1 MRRLVIGILAHVDA
15 GKTTLSEAILYKT
28 ERIRKLGRVDKK
40 DAFLDNFT
48 LERERGITIFSK
60 QAVFERGDVSFTLID
75 TPGHVD
81 FSAETERALSVLDI
95 AVLVISGT
103 DGIQAHTRTLW
114 RLLEHYDI
122 PTFIFINKMDRDGT
136 DRDALAQELATQ
148 LSDACISFEDPDCL
162 EHIAT
167 CDEEVMEKYLETDEV
182 AVEDI
187 RDLVGERKLFP
198 CFYGSA
204 LRLDG
209 LDEFLDGLAEY
220 SPIVPHEE
228 EFSARV
234 YKIGRDAEG
243 NRLTYMKL
251 TGGVLKNRTV
261 LEYKALRDETVL
273 LRKTDDEADDT
284 PALVD
289 YKEKVTRIRI
299 YDGEKFDTSETAEQG
314 MVVAV
319 LGLTATYAGQ
329 ILGAEDEEPGTRIVP
344 VMTYK
349 VIARDRSALTAL
361 LPKLKIL
368 EEEDPTLGVV
378 WNDELRELQIRVM
391 GEIQLEIIKRQ
402 MSDRFGEDVDFD
414 KGSVLYKETVS
425 EPVLGVGHFEPLR
438 HYAEA
443 QLLIEPADR
452 GMGLSAES
460 RVAVNDLELNWQRL
474 ILTHIYERRHK
485 GVLTGAELT
494 DVNIAIVA
502 GRAHLKHTEGGD
514 FRQATYRAVRQ
525 GLMRAREEGKCVL
538 LEPFYELTIE
548 LPRANCGRAMTDIE
562 SRSGRVTSQYE
573 IGVQDM
579 VGITGVAPVSTMQGY
594 SREVAAYTKGLG
606 SVYCSF
612 FGYLP
617 CHNTDEVVAASAY
630 DPEKDLRNPSSSVFC
645 AHGAGF
651 VVEWNDVD
659 SYKHLD
665 WDIDTGTLKE
675 EKITDPAAPIRFVS
689 HAGEEPSIGTDE
701 IDSILAKTFHA
712 NKKDNTYRNPFRKH
726 KGKDKYYSSTGG
738 KSGSGASYRG
748 TTTDAGSEDGSFGD
762 TRPESKDRYTKNV
775 KSGSRDRYLLV
786 DGYNI
791 IFKWP
796 ELSDIAKVNIDG
808 ARDRLN
814 DILCDYQSQKG
825 CKLMVVYD
833 AYRVAGHPTEYYNY
847 HNIIVVFTKE
857 AETADK
863 FIERFAHENAKQAD
877 ISVATSDGLEQI
889 IIRGAGCALVT
900 ANDLLEQVN
909 IARSETRRRIEN
921 GAVSKATTRIGDLM

>member
-40 DAFLDNFT
+40 DAFLDNFA

-60 QAVFERGDVSFTLID
+60 QAVFERGEISFTLID

-81 FSAETERALSVLDI
+81 FSTETERALSVLDI

-103 DGIQAHTRTLW
+103 EGIQAHTRTLW

-122 PTFIFINKMDRDGT
+122 PTFIFINKMDREGT
-136 DRDALAQELATQ
+136 DRDAIGKELAAQ
-148 LSDACISFEDPDCL
+148 FSDACIAFDDPSCA
-162 EHIAT
+162 EHIAM
-167 CDEEVMEKYLETDEV
+167 CDEEVMERYLETEETE
-182 AVEDI
+182 VEDI

-204 LRLDG
+204 LKLDG
-209 LDEFLDGLAEY
+209 VDEFLDGLAEF
-220 SPIVPHEE
+220 SPRVPAEGD
-228 EFSARV
+228 FSAVV

-243 NRLTYMKL
+243 NRLTYMKI
-251 TGGVLKNRTV
+251 TGGVLKNRTI
-261 LEYKALRDETVL
+261 LEYSAICDETVL
-273 LRKTDDEADDT
+273 LRKTDDGGDDS
-284 PALVD
+284 PALVEH
-289 YKEKVTRIRI
+289 KEKVTQIRI
-299 YDGEKFDTSETAEQG
+299 YFGEKYDTVETAEQG
-314 MVVAV
+314 TVVAV
-319 LGLTATYAGQ
+319 LGLSATYAGQ
-329 ILGAEDEEPGTRIVP
+329 VLGEEDDEPSTRIVP

-349 VIARDRSALTAL
+349 VIARDRSALSAL

-368 EEEDPTLGVV
+368 EEEDPTLGVT

-425 EPVLGVGHFEPLR
+425 GPVLGVGHFEPLR

-443 QLLIEPADR
+443 QLLIEPASR

-460 RVAVNDLELNWQRL
+460 RVSVNELELNWQRL

-485 GVLTGAELT
+485 GVLTGSELT
-494 DVNIAIVA
+494 DVNISIVA

-538 LEPFYELTIE
+538 LEPYYELTIE
-548 LPRANCGRAMTDIE
+548 LPRVNCGRAMSDIE
-562 SRSGRVTSQYE
+562 SRSGRLTSQYE
-573 IGVQDM
+573 IGFNDM
-579 VGITGVAPVSTMQGY
+579 VGIIGVAPVSTMQGY

-617 CHNTDEVVAASAY
+617 CHNTEEVVVSTGY
-630 DPEKDLRNPSSSVFC
+630 EPEKDLRNPSSSVFC

-665 WDIDTGTLKE
+665 YDTETGKIRD
-675 EKITDPAAPIRFVS
+675 EKNTDPSAPINFVS
-689 HAGEEPSIGTDE
+689 HATDEPAIGTEE
-701 IDSILAKTFHA
+701 IDAILSRTFHA
-712 NKKDNTYRNPFRKH
+712 NKKDTSYRNPFRKH
-726 KGKDKYYSSTGG
+726 KADKAKSISRSAGGYSSVKDKEYYDGSDNGESVKDKY
-738 KSGSGASYRG
+738 
-748 TTTDAGSEDGSFGD
+748 
-762 TRPESKDRYTKNV
+762 TKNQ
-775 KSGSRDRYLLV
+775 KQGTRERYLLV

-791 IFKWP
+791 IFKWS
-796 ELSDIAKVNIDG
+796 ELAELAKINIDG
-808 ARDRLN
+808 ARERLN
-814 DILCDYQSQKG
+814 DILCDYQSQNG

-833 AYRVAGHPTEYYNY
+833 AYRVAGHPTEYFNH
-847 HNIIVVFTKE
+847 HNIIVVYTKE

-863 FIERFAHENAKQAD
+863 FIERFAHENAKQMD

-889 IIRGAGCALVT
+889 IIRGAGCRLVT
-900 ANDLLEQVN
+900 ASDLLEEVKLT
-909 IARSETRRRIEN
+909 RKETRRKIED
-921 GAVSKATTRIGDLM
+921 GPLQKATTRIGDLLQ

>member
-40 DAFLDNFT
+40 DAFLDNFA

-60 QAVFERGDVSFTLID
+60 QAVFERGNTLFTLID

-81 FSAETERALSVLDI
+81 FSTEMERTLSVLDI

-122 PTFIFINKMDRDGT
+122 PTFIFVNKMDREGC
-136 DRDALAQELATQ
+136 DRKALQRELESQ
-148 LSDACISFEDPDCL
+148 LSDACVDMSFSENMN
-162 EHIAT
+162 EQIAML
-167 CDEEVMEKYLETDEV
+167 DEGVMERYLESGKIT
-182 AVEDI
+182 AEDI
-187 RDLVGERKLFP
+187 RELIGERMLFP

-204 LRLDG
+204 LKLEGIDG
-209 LDEFLDGLAEY
+209 LLDGLAGY
-220 SPIVPHEE
+220 SPDLPHEE
-228 EFSARV
+228 SFRARV
-234 YKIGRDAEG
+234 YKIGRDPEG

-251 TGGVLKNRTV
+251 TGGELKNRSV
-261 LEYKALRDETVL
+261 IEYMALRDENIL
-273 LRKTDDEADDT
+273 LRRSEEEVDDSSAI
-284 PALVD
+284 LN
-289 YKEKVTRIRI
+289 YKEKVTQIRV
-299 YDGEKFDTSETAEQG
+299 YEGDKFETTETAQQG

-329 ILGAEDEEPGTRIVP
+329 VIGEEDEEPQKKIAP
-344 VMTYK
+344 VMTYR
-349 VIARDRSALTAL
+349 VIARDRGALTAL

-378 WNDELRELQIRVM
+378 WNDELRELQISVM
-391 GEIQLEIIKRQ
+391 GDIQLEIIKRQ
-402 MSDRFGEDVDFD
+402 LLDRFGEDVDFD

-425 EPVLGVGHFEPLR
+425 APVLGVGHFEPLR

-443 QLLIEPADR
+443 QLLIEPSER
-452 GMGLSAES
+452 GMGISAES
-460 RVAVNDLELNWQRL
+460 RVSVNDLELNWQRL

-494 DVNIAIVA
+494 DVNVAVVA
-502 GRAHLKHTEGGD
+502 GRAHIKHTEGGD

-538 LEPFYELTIE
+538 LEPYYELTIE
-548 LPRANCGRAMTDIE
+548 LPRTNCGRAMTDIE
-562 SRSGRVTSQYE
+562 SRFGRVTSQYE
-573 IGVQDM
+573 IGYGDM

-594 SREVAAYTKGLG
+594 SREVSSYTKGLG
-606 SVYCSF
+606 NVYCSF

-617 CHNTDEVVAASAY
+617 CHNADEVIASSGY
-630 DPEKDLRNPSSSVFC
+630 MPEADLRNPASSVFC
-645 AHGAGF
+645 AHGSGF

-665 WDIDTGTLKE
+665 YDIQTGSLKSDEPLQIYPVSHNKE
-675 EKITDPAAPIRFVS
+675 EMV
-689 HAGEEPSIGTDE
+689 IGTDE
-701 IDSILAKTFHA
+701 IDAILAKTSHA
-712 NKKDNTYRNPFRKH
+712 NKKDKTYRNPFRKH
-726 KGKDKYYSSTGG
+726 KAGNEKHEDRSSRYYSASVNLGDDETGNENVSFTKDKYL
-738 KSGSGASYRG
+738 KKLI
-748 TTTDAGSEDGSFGD
+748 TD
-762 TRPESKDRYTKNV
+762 T
-775 KSGSRDRYLLV
+775 RDRYLLV

-796 ELSDIAKVNIDG
+796 ELSDLVKDNVDA

-814 DILCDYQSQKG
+814 DILCDYQARKG

-833 AYRVAGHPTEYYNY
+833 AYRVKGHPTEYFDY

-863 FIERFAHENAKQAD
+863 FIERFAHENGKQVD

-889 IIRGAGCALVT
+889 IIRGAGCKLVT
-900 ANDLLEQVN
+900 ANDLLAEVN
-909 IARSETRRRIEN
+909 ELRSETRSRIE
-921 GAVSKATTRIGDLM
+921 GGSISKATTRLGDLM